1 MGTRYVLGVD
11 GGNTKADYLLCT
23 TDGAYVDLLRSPTI
37 SHEQMPDGFAGAK
50 RGLAQHV
57 RALLLRNGLTITD
70 LDAAAFGLAGA
81 DFPHQI
87 ETLRQDIADLGFRRF
102 ALGNDALLGIKALSP
117 SGAGIC
123 AVNGTGTVVV
133 GIDETGAFLQVGGIG
148 AYTSDHAGGSFLA
161 TKAVSAAYDAL
172 MKTGTPTA
180 LSDGIMKILGIQD
193 PFAYASAVSQPGTIG
208 RHMRAIIRLTDGA
221 ALQGDA
227 VSQRILDTM
236 GEELGHGIAGCIG
249 HLSFTRTITVVLAG
263 SLWYKLCYPGLLDRM
278 RATLTAHCTLPF
290 EVLLCQA
297 PPAIGGVFWA
307 IELLGQGS
315 LPLARMR
322 ALLDYLTA
330 DEYERI
336 ISLPRSFMD

>member
-1 MGTRYVLGVD
+1 MGKRYVLGVD

-23 TDGAYVDLLRSPTI
+23 TDGVYVDLLRSPTI
-37 SHEQMPDGFAGAK
+37 SHEQMPDGYAGAK

-57 RALLLRNGLTITD
+57 QALLARNGLTISD

-87 ETLRQDIADLGFRRF
+87 EALRQDIAGLGFQRF
-102 ALGNDALLGIKALSP
+102 DLGNDALLGIKALSP
-117 SGAGIC
+117 NGAGIC

-133 GIDETGAFLQVGGIG
+133 GIDETGAFLQVGGVG

-161 TKAVSAAYDAL
+161 TRVVSAAYDAL
-172 MKTGTPTA
+172 MKCGTPTA
-180 LSDGIMKILGIQD
+180 LSDGILQILDIQD
-193 PFAYASAVSQPGTIG
+193 PLAYAFAVSEPGAVH
-208 RHMRAIIRLTDGA
+208 RHMRAIIRLTDDA

-227 VSQRILDTM
+227 VAQRILDTM
-236 GEELGHGIAGCIG
+236 GEELGLGIAGCIAR
-249 HLSFTRTITVVLAG
+249 LSFACTITVVLAG
-263 SLWYKLCYPGLLDRM
+263 SLWYKLRYQGLMERM
-278 RATLTAHCTLPF
+278 RSALAAHCALPF
-290 EVLLCQA
+290 QVLLCQA

-315 LPLARMR
+315 LPPARMR

-330 DEYERI
+330 DEYDRI
-336 ISLPRSFMD
+336 IS